1 MADFET
7 ELVGHLFANDC
18 CLERPDI
25 FGSICTA
32 VNIIELFLLAID
44 DGVTYVLLLI
54 LFVIIIQRAT

>member
-44 DGVTYVLLLI
+44 DGVT
-54 LFVIIIQRAT
+54 